1 MSSETSK
8 SHENEFWEYDAKLRW
23 IFQHVRLYS
32 NLKDQSVEA
41 VIEVDE
47 NVIQSFNDVFGQY
60 APANVQTNTWTS
72 SNMPPVL
79 REFVE
84 HNMNFLIFF
93 ANDELPSKKEIKDL
107 AELFESVSR
116 MTIMGFTGKEWEEVK
131 LLPFDD
137 VGIPRF
143 LDYTYLKYRFFIRN
157 ICLEYDVESMHIS
170 VHMMRPFSTSTI
182 DGNLSTNPS
191 IAEINKEYLARH
203 LDVENSY
210 YEYPLNVEIH
220 DNLIRD
226 FSDWVEYVRENSVLN
241 LKYESVRHTDIDK
254 NRMANYAKNIPEN
267 SSAYKFFVLQEFDK
281 PAIIKKLQCFFGFLP
296 EHHVIPAFKAIEM
309 YTYVIQHKINVGGK
323 IKEYSCQVAIFNPA
337 QIVDKNINNI
347 NRVLCGAISHTTGK
361 NFLQI
366 SRLFA
371 QSFQDGISP
380 DISWW
385 HLLVHRQITP
395 KTIEALNNYHQQN
408 GKLIFMLDLFNP
420 LILDE
425 QINGFISEAGL
436 KNRFT
441 PQSLAFVE
449 NLKPDWYGLIKPEHI
464 ELFKGNENINIFYIL
479 REIGRKHPE
488 IQNKTFK
495 YHGYLNTFRE
505 YAYDILVWLLEN
517 KFPSNVIYWFFTKL
531 LDCTALP
538 IKKEY
543 KNQYF
548 KDGKQIDFNKVLSC
562 CFAVPFPHKQKSDY
576 KAHDRFAYRHGEFG
590 LVYRYEEF
598 MQKWLKGRVSFLN
611 QYWKCC
617 SCLTRRKEEQKQE
630 ERKNI
635 FGSDIAG
642 LIKKYQQE
650 VDMMFEFVQ
659 SEDDLAFAFH
669 KMRHFF

>member
-1 MSSETSK
+1 MTNNELLRLEADIFNWCHGFEYDHERLLKLAEQAIQEKIEMRFDDNFFDEKVFFK
-8 SHENEFWEYDAKLRW
+8 SH
-23 IFQHVRLYS
+23 
-32 NLKDQSVEA
+32 
-41 VIEVDE
+41 
-47 NVIQSFNDVFGQY
+47 DVFQLLMSLLSENHWGLAKY
-60 APANVQTNTWTS
+60 FCKIS
-72 SNMPPVL
+72 SLSKQQILIDALFGNDITGCQKYFLQNM
-79 REFVE
+79 FCY
-84 HNMNFLIFF
+84 
-93 ANDELPSKKEIKDL
+93 
-107 AELFESVSR
+107 
-116 MTIMGFTGKEWEEVK
+116 
-131 LLPFDD
+131 FD
-137 VGIPRF
+137 
-143 LDYTYLKYRFFIRN
+143 N
-157 ICLEYDVESMHIS
+157 W
-170 VHMMRPFSTSTI
+170 
-182 DGNLSTNPS
+182 NLSGAIQQQHMINA
-191 IAEINKEYLARH
+191 IAHFLKIN
-203 LDVENSY
+203 
-210 YEYPLNVEIH
+210 
-220 DNLIRD
+220 D
-226 FSDWVEYVRENSVLN
+226 FSDSVMNYVSEKVMKNSELMQQIRIALMNYGKSDGENSVLN
-241 LKYESVRHTDIDK
+241 LKYESVRYTDIDK

-309 YTYVIQHKINVGGK
+309 YTYVTQHKINVDGK

-337 QIVDKNINNI
+337 QTVEKNINNI
-347 NRVLCGAISHTTGK
+347 NSVLCSAISNATGK
-361 NFLQI
+361 NFRPI

-371 QSFQDGISP
+371 KSFQDVILP
-380 DISWW
+380 DTSWW
-385 HLLVHRQITP
+385 HLLAHRQITP
-395 KTIEALNNYHQQN
+395 KTIEALNNYHRQN
-408 GKLIFMLDLFNP
+408 RGLVFMLDLFNP

-449 NLKPDWYGLIKPEHI
+449 NLKPDWYGLIKPEHV

-479 REIGRKHPE
+479 REIGRKHPVE
-488 IQNKTFK
+488 QGKTFK

-531 LDCTALP
+531 LDCAVLQ

-548 KDGKQIDFNKVLSC
+548 KDGRRIDFNKVLSC
-562 CFAVPFPHKQKSDY
+562 CFATPFPHKQKSDY
-576 KAHDRFAYRHGEFG
+576 EEHDGF
-590 LVYRYEEF
+590 VYQYEEF
-598 MQKWLKGRVSFLN
+598 MLKWVKGRVSFLN

-617 SCLTRRKEEQKQE
+617 SCLTRRKEEQKPE

-635 FGSDIAG
+635 FGNDIAG
-642 LIKKYQQE
+642 LIEEYQQE

>member
-93 ANDELPSKKEIKDL
+93 ANDELPSKKEIEEL
-107 AELFESVSR
+107 AELFKSVSR
-116 MTIMGFTGKEWEEVK
+116 LTTKGFTGKEWKEVQ
-131 LLPFDD
+131 LHSFDD
-137 VGIPRF
+137 TVIPQF
-143 LDYTYLKYRFFIRN
+143 LDCEYLKYRFFIRN
-157 ICLEYDVESMHIS
+157 ICLEYDVESMHMS
-170 VHMMRPFSTSTI
+170 VYMMRPFSTSTI
-182 DGNLSTNPS
+182 DGNLSVNPS

-241 LKYESVRHTDIDK
+241 LKYESVRYTDIEK
-254 NRMANYAKNIPEN
+254 NQMTNYAKNIPEN

-296 EHHVIPAFKAIEM
+296 EHHAIPAFKAIEM
-309 YTYVIQHKINVGGK
+309 YTYVTQHKINVDGK

-337 QIVDKNINNI
+337 QTVEKNINNI
-347 NRVLCGAISHTTGK
+347 NSVLCSAISNATGK
-361 NFLQI
+361 NFRPI

-371 QSFQDGISP
+371 KSFQDGILP
-380 DISWW
+380 DTSWW

-395 KTIEALNNYHQQN
+395 KTIEALNNYHRQN
-408 GKLIFMLDLFNP
+408 RGLVFMLDLFNP

-436 KNRFT
+436 KNQFT

-449 NLKPDWYGLIKPEHI
+449 NLKPDWYGLIKPEHV

-488 IQNKTFK
+488 TQGKTFK
-495 YHGYLNTFRE
+495 YHGYINTFRE

-517 KFPSNVIYWFFTKL
+517 KFASNVIYWFFTKL

-562 CFAVPFPHKQKSDY
+562 CFAAPFPHKQKSDY
-576 KAHDRFAYRHGEFG
+576 EEHDGF
-590 LVYRYEEF
+590 VYQYEEF
-598 MQKWLKGRVSFLN
+598 MLKWVKGRVSFLN

-617 SCLTRRKEEQKQE
+617 SCLTRRKEEQKPE

-635 FGSDIAG
+635 FGNDIAG
-642 LIKKYQQE
+642 LIKEYQQE

-659 SEDDLAFAFH
+659 SENDLAFAL
-669 KMRHFF
+669 RDVLPIL

>member
-1 MSSETSK
+1 MHMSV
-8 SHENEFWEYDAKLRW
+8 Y
-23 IFQHVRLYS
+23 
-32 NLKDQSVEA
+32 
-41 VIEVDE
+41 
-47 NVIQSFNDVFGQY
+47 
-60 APANVQTNTWTS
+60 
-72 SNMPPVL
+72 
-79 REFVE
+79 
-84 HNMNFLIFF
+84 
-93 ANDELPSKKEIKDL
+93 
-107 AELFESVSR
+107 
-116 MTIMGFTGKEWEEVK
+116 
-131 LLPFDD
+131 
-137 VGIPRF
+137 
-143 LDYTYLKYRFFIRN
+143 
-157 ICLEYDVESMHIS
+157 
-170 VHMMRPFSTSTI
+170 MMRPFSTSTI

-191 IAEINKEYLARH
+191 ITEINKEYLARH

-241 LKYESVRHTDIDK
+241 LKYESVKHTDIDK

-309 YTYVIQHKINVGGK
+309 YTYVTQHKINVDGK

-337 QIVDKNINNI
+337 QTVEKNINNI
-347 NRVLCGAISHTTGK
+347 NSVLCSAISNATGK
-361 NFLQI
+361 NFRPI

-371 QSFQDGISP
+371 KSFQDGILP
-380 DISWW
+380 DTSWW

-395 KTIEALNNYHQQN
+395 KTIEALNNYHRQN
-408 GKLIFMLDLFNP
+408 RGLVFMLDLFNP

-449 NLKPDWYGLIKPEHI
+449 NLKPDWYGLIKPEHV

-488 IQNKTFK
+488 TQGKTFK
-495 YHGYLNTFRE
+495 YHGYINTFRE

-531 LDCTALP
+531 LDCTVLQ
-538 IKKEY
+538 IKKEF
-543 KNQYF
+543 KNQCF
-548 KDGKQIDFNKVLSC
+548 RDGRRIDFNKVLSC
-562 CFAVPFPHKQKSDY
+562 CFAAPFPHKQKLDY

-617 SCLTRRKEEQKQE
+617 SCLTRRKEKQKPE

-635 FGSDIAG
+635 FGNDIAG
-642 LIKKYQQE
+642 LIEEYQQE

>member
-1 MSSETSK
+1 MGSKTSK
-8 SHENEFWEYDAKLRW
+8 SYENEFWEYDAKLRW
-23 IFQHVRLYS
+23 IFKHVRLYS
-32 NLKDQSVEA
+32 NLKDKSVEA

-47 NVIQSFNDVFGQY
+47 NVIQSFNNVFGQY
-60 APANVQTNTWTS
+60 APATIQTNTWTS
-72 SNMPPVL
+72 NNMPMVL

-93 ANDELPSKKEIKDL
+93 ANDELPNKKEIKDL

-131 LLPFDD
+131 LHPLDD
-137 VGIPRF
+137 VSIRQF

-157 ICLEYDVESMHIS
+157 ICLEYDVKTMNMS
-170 VHMMRPFSTSTI
+170 VYMMRPFSTSTI
-182 DGNLSTNPS
+182 DGNLSTKPS

-267 SSAYKFFVLQEFDK
+267 SYAYKFFVLQEFDK

-371 QSFQDGISP
+371 QSFQDGILP

-517 KFPSNVIYWFFTKL
+517 KFPFNVIYWFFTKF
-531 LDCTALP
+531 LDCTVLQV
-538 IKKEY
+538 KKEY
-543 KNQYF
+543 KNQCF
-548 KDGKQIDFNKVLSC
+548 RNGEQIDFDKVLSC
-562 CFAVPFPHKQKSDY
+562 CFAAPFPHKQKSDY
-576 KAHDRFAYRHGEFG
+576 ETHEGF
-590 LVYRYEEF
+590 VYRYEEF
-598 MQKWLKGRVSFLN
+598 MQKWVKARVSFLN

-617 SCLTRRKEEQKQE
+617 SCLTRRKEEQKPE
-630 ERKNI
+630 ARENI
-635 FGSDIAG
+635 FGGDITY
-642 LIKKYQQE
+642 LIKEYQQE

-659 SEDDLAFAFH
+659 SENDLAFALH
-669 KMRHFF
+669 KMKRFL

>member
-72 SNMPPVL
+72 NNMPLVL

-93 ANDELPSKKEIKDL
+93 ANAELPSKKEIKDL

-116 MTIMGFTGKEWEEVK
+116 LTTKGFTGKEWKEVQ
-131 LLPFDD
+131 LHSFDNT
-137 VGIPRF
+137 VIPQF
-143 LDYTYLKYRFFIRN
+143 LDCEYLKYRFFIRN
-157 ICLEYDVESMHIS
+157 ICLEYDVESMHMS
-170 VHMMRPFSTSTI
+170 VHMMRPFSTSTV

-226 FSDWVEYVRENSVLN
+226 FSDWVEYVRENNVLN

-371 QSFQDGISP
+371 QSFQDGILP

-385 HLLVHRQITP
+385 HLLVHQQITSE
-395 KTIEALNNYHQQN
+395 TIKALGNYYRQN
-408 GKLIFMLDLFNP
+408 GMLVFMLDLFNP

-425 QINGFISEAGL
+425 QTDYFISEEGL
-436 KNRFT
+436 KTMFT

-449 NLKPDWYGLIKPEHI
+449 NLKSDWYGLIKPEHV
-464 ELFKGNENINIFYIL
+464 ELFKRNANISISYIL
-479 REIGRKHPE
+479 REIGRKHPVE
-488 IQNKTFK
+488 QGKTFK

-531 LDCTALP
+531 LDCTVLK

-548 KDGKQIDFNKVLSC
+548 KDGERIDFNKVLSC
-562 CFAVPFPHKQKSDY
+562 CFATPLPHKQKSDY
-576 KAHDRFAYRHGEFG
+576 EEYDEF
-590 LVYRYEEF
+590 VYQYEKF
-598 MQKWLKGRVSFLN
+598 MLKWSKERVSFLN

-617 SCLTRRKEEQKQE
+617 SCLTRRKEEQKPE
-630 ERKNI
+630 ERENI
-635 FGSDIAG
+635 FGGDITY
-642 LIKKYQQE
+642 LIKEYQQE

-659 SEDDLAFAFH
+659 SENDLAFALH
-669 KMRHFF
+669 KMKRFL

>member
-8 SHENEFWEYDAKLRW
+8 SYKNKFWEYDAKLRW

-41 VIEVDE
+41 VIEVNE

-60 APANVQTNTWTS
+60 ALANVQTNTWTS
-72 SNMPPVL
+72 NNMPLVL

-93 ANDELPSKKEIKDL
+93 ANVELPSKKEIKDL

-116 MTIMGFTGKEWEEVK
+116 LTTKGFTGKEWKEVQ
-131 LLPFDD
+131 LHSFDNT
-137 VGIPRF
+137 VIPQF
-143 LDYTYLKYRFFIRN
+143 LDCEYLKYRFFIRN
-157 ICLEYDVESMHIS
+157 ICLEYDVESMHMS
-170 VHMMRPFSTSTI
+170 VHMMRPFSTSTV

-241 LKYESVRHTDIDK
+241 LKYESVKHTDIDK
-254 NRMANYAKNIPEN
+254 NRIANYAKNIPEN

-281 PAIIKKLQCFFGFLP
+281 PAIIKKIQCFFGFLP

-309 YTYVIQHKINVGGK
+309 YTYVIQHKTNVDGK
-323 IKEYSCQVAIFNPA
+323 IKEYSCQVAIFSPA
-337 QIVDKNINNI
+337 KTVDQNINNI
-347 NRVLCGAISHTTGK
+347 NSILCSTISYTTGEK
-361 NFLQI
+361 FLRI

-371 QSFQDGISP
+371 QSFQDGILP
-380 DISWW
+380 DIYWW
-385 HLLVHRQITP
+385 HLLVHQQITSE
-395 KTIEALNNYHQQN
+395 TIKALGNYYRQN
-408 GKLIFMLDLFNP
+408 GMLVFMLDLFNP

-436 KNRFT
+436 KNQFT

-449 NLKPDWYGLIKPEHI
+449 NLKPDWYGLIKPEHV

-488 IQNKTFK
+488 TQGKTFK
-495 YHGYLNTFRE
+495 YHGYINTFRE

-517 KFPSNVIYWFFTKL
+517 KFASNVIYWFFTKL

-562 CFAVPFPHKQKSDY
+562 CFAAPFPHKQKSNY
-576 KAHDRFAYRHGEFG
+576 EEHDGF
-590 LVYRYEEF
+590 VYQYEEF
-598 MQKWLKGRVSFLN
+598 MLKWVKGRVSFLN

-617 SCLTRRKEEQKQE
+617 SCLTRRKEEQKPE

-635 FGSDIAG
+635 FGNDIAG
-642 LIKKYQQE
+642 LIKEYQQE

-659 SEDDLAFAFH
+659 SENDLAFAL
-669 KMRHFF
+669 RDVLPIL

>member
-93 ANDELPSKKEIKDL
+93 ANDELPSKKEIEEL
-107 AELFESVSR
+107 AELFKSVSR
-116 MTIMGFTGKEWEEVK
+116 LTTKGFTGKEWKEVQ
-131 LLPFDD
+131 LHSFDD
-137 VGIPRF
+137 TVIPQF
-143 LDYTYLKYRFFIRN
+143 LDCEYLKYRFFIRN
-157 ICLEYDVESMHIS
+157 ICLEYDVESMHMS
-170 VHMMRPFSTSTI
+170 VYMMRPFSTSTI
-182 DGNLSTNPS
+182 DGNLSVNPS

-241 LKYESVRHTDIDK
+241 LKYESVRYTDIEK
-254 NRMANYAKNIPEN
+254 NQMTNYAKNIPEN

-296 EHHVIPAFKAIEM
+296 EHHAIHAFKAIEM
-309 YTYVIQHKINVGGK
+309 YTYIIQHKINVDGK
-323 IKEYSCQVAIFNPA
+323 IKEYSCQVAIFSPA
-337 QIVDKNINNI
+337 KTVDQNINNI
-347 NRVLCGAISHTTGK
+347 NIILCSAISYTTGEK
-361 NFLQI
+361 FLPI

-371 QSFQDGISP
+371 QSFQDGILP
-380 DISWW
+380 DIYWW
-385 HLLVHRQITP
+385 HLLVYQQITSE
-395 KTIEALNNYHQQN
+395 TIKALGNYHQQN

-517 KFPSNVIYWFFTKL
+517 KFPSNVIYWFSPNYWIAQRFQLKRNIKINTLKMESRLILIKCYPVALLYLSLTNKNRITKRMT
-531 LDCTALP
+531 DLP
-538 IKKEY
+538 IDME
-543 KNQYF
+543 NLDWF
-548 KDGKQIDFNKVLSC
+548 IDM
-562 CFAVPFPHKQKSDY
+562 KSLC
-576 KAHDRFAYRHGEFG
+576 RNG
-590 LVYRYEEF
+590 
-598 MQKWLKGRVSFLN
+598 
-611 QYWKCC
+611 
-617 SCLTRRKEEQKQE
+617 
-630 ERKNI
+630 
-635 FGSDIAG
+635 
-642 LIKKYQQE
+642 
-650 VDMMFEFVQ
+650 
-659 SEDDLAFAFH
+659 
-669 KMRHFF
+669 

>member
-72 SNMPPVL
+72 NNMPLVL

-93 ANDELPSKKEIKDL
+93 ANAELPSKKEIKDL

-116 MTIMGFTGKEWEEVK
+116 LTTKGFTGKEWKEVQ
-131 LLPFDD
+131 LHSFDNT
-137 VGIPRF
+137 VIPQF
-143 LDYTYLKYRFFIRN
+143 LDCEYLKYRFFIRN
-157 ICLEYDVESMHIS
+157 ICLEYDVESMHMS
-170 VHMMRPFSTSTI
+170 VHMMRPFSTSTV

-226 FSDWVEYVRENSVLN
+226 FSDWVEYVRENNVLN

-371 QSFQDGISP
+371 QSFQDGILP

-385 HLLVHRQITP
+385 HLLVHQQITSE
-395 KTIEALNNYHQQN
+395 TIKALGNYYRQN
-408 GKLIFMLDLFNP
+408 GMLVFMLDLFNP

-425 QINGFISEAGL
+425 QTDYFISEAGL
-436 KNRFT
+436 KTMFT

-449 NLKPDWYGLIKPEHI
+449 NLKSDWYGLIKPEHV
-464 ELFKGNENINIFYIL
+464 ELFKRNANISISYIL
-479 REIGRKHPE
+479 REIGRKHPVE
-488 IQNKTFK
+488 QGKTFK

-531 LDCTALP
+531 LDCTVLK

-548 KDGKQIDFNKVLSC
+548 KDGERIDFNKVLSC
-562 CFAVPFPHKQKSDY
+562 CFATPLPHKQKSDY
-576 KAHDRFAYRHGEFG
+576 EEYDEF
-590 LVYRYEEF
+590 VYQYEKF
-598 MQKWLKGRVSFLN
+598 MLKWSKERVSFLN

-617 SCLTRRKEEQKQE
+617 SCLTRRKEEQKPE
-630 ERKNI
+630 ERENI
-635 FGSDIAG
+635 FGGDITY
-642 LIKKYQQE
+642 LIKEYQQE

-659 SEDDLAFAFH
+659 SENDLAFALH
-669 KMRHFF
+669 KMKRFL

>member
-84 HNMNFLIFF
+84 YNMNFLIFF

-371 QSFQDGISP
+371 QSFQDGILP

-385 HLLVHRQITP
+385 RLLVHRQITP

-517 KFPSNVIYWFFTKL
+517 KFPFNVIYWFFTKF
-531 LDCTALP
+531 LDCMVLQV
-538 IKKEY
+538 KKEY
-543 KNQYF
+543 KNQCF
-548 KDGKQIDFNKVLSC
+548 RNGEQIDFDKVLSC
-562 CFAVPFPHKQKSDY
+562 CFAAPFPHKQKSDY
-576 KAHDRFAYRHGEFG
+576 ETHEGF
-590 LVYRYEEF
+590 VYRYEEF
-598 MQKWLKGRVSFLN
+598 MQKWVKARVSFLN

-617 SCLTRRKEEQKQE
+617 SCLTRRKEEQKPE
-630 ERKNI
+630 ARENI
-635 FGSDIAG
+635 FGGDITY
-642 LIKKYQQE
+642 LIKEYQQE

-659 SEDDLAFAFH
+659 SENDLAFALH
-669 KMRHFF
+669 KMKRFL

>member
-93 ANDELPSKKEIKDL
+93 TNDELPSKKEIKDL

-226 FSDWVEYVRENSVLN
+226 FSDWVEYVCENSVLN

-267 SSAYKFFVLQEFDK
+267 SSAYKFFVLQDFDK

-296 EHHVIPAFKAIEM
+296 EHYVIPAFKAIEM

-323 IKEYSCQVAIFNPA
+323 IKEYSCQVAIFNPT

-371 QSFQDGISP
+371 QSFQDGILP

-517 KFPSNVIYWFFTKL
+517 KFPFNVIYWFFTKF
-531 LDCTALP
+531 LDCTVLQV
-538 IKKEY
+538 KKEY
-543 KNQYF
+543 KNQCF
-548 KDGKQIDFNKVLSC
+548 RNGEQIDFDKVLSC
-562 CFAVPFPHKQKSDY
+562 CFAAPFPHKQKSDY
-576 KAHDRFAYRHGEFG
+576 ETHEGF
-590 LVYRYEEF
+590 VYRYEEF
-598 MQKWLKGRVSFLN
+598 MQKWVKARVSFLN

-617 SCLTRRKEEQKQE
+617 SCLTRRKEEQKPE

-635 FGSDIAG
+635 FGGDIIG
-642 LIKKYQQE
+642 LIEEYQQE
-650 VDMMFEFVQ
+650 VDMIFEFVQ
-659 SEDDLAFAFH
+659 SENDLAFAFY
-669 KMRHFF
+669 KTRHFF

>member
-8 SHENEFWEYDAKLRW
+8 SYENEFWEYDVKLRW

-107 AELFESVSR
+107 AELFESVSHL
-116 MTIMGFTGKEWEEVK
+116 TIMGFTGKEWEEVK

-157 ICLEYDVESMHIS
+157 ICLEYDVEAMHIS

-210 YEYPLNVEIH
+210 YEYHLNVEIH

-371 QSFQDGISP
+371 QSFQDGILP

-441 PQSLAFVE
+441 LQSLAFVE

-517 KFPSNVIYWFFTKL
+517 QFPHNIVYWFFTKF
-531 LDCTALP
+531 LDCTVLQV
-538 IKKEY
+538 KKEY
-543 KNQYF
+543 KNQCF
-548 KDGKQIDFNKVLSC
+548 RNGEQIDFDKVLSC
-562 CFAVPFPHKQKSDY
+562 CFAAPFPHKQKSDY
-576 KAHDRFAYRHGEFG
+576 EEHDEF
-590 LVYRYEEF
+590 VYQYEEF
-598 MQKWLKGRVSFLN
+598 MLKWVKGRVSFLN

-617 SCLTRRKEEQKQE
+617 SCLTRRKEEQKPE
-630 ERKNI
+630 ARENI
-635 FGSDIAG
+635 FGGDITY
-642 LIKKYQQE
+642 LIKEYQQE

-659 SEDDLAFAFH
+659 SENDLAFALH
-669 KMRHFF
+669 KMKRFL

>member
-72 SNMPPVL
+72 NNMPLVL

-93 ANDELPSKKEIKDL
+93 ANAELPSKKEIKDL

-116 MTIMGFTGKEWEEVK
+116 LTTKGFTGKEWKEVQ
-131 LLPFDD
+131 LHSFDNT
-137 VGIPRF
+137 VIPQF
-143 LDYTYLKYRFFIRN
+143 LDCEYLKYRFFIRN
-157 ICLEYDVESMHIS
+157 ICLEYDVESMHMS
-170 VHMMRPFSTSTI
+170 VHMMRPFSTSTV

-226 FSDWVEYVRENSVLN
+226 FSDWVEYVRENNVLN

-371 QSFQDGISP
+371 QSFQDGILP

-385 HLLVHRQITP
+385 HLLVHQQITSE
-395 KTIEALNNYHQQN
+395 TIKALGNYYRQN
-408 GKLIFMLDLFNP
+408 GMLVFMLDLFNP

-425 QINGFISEAGL
+425 QTDYFISEAGL
-436 KNRFT
+436 KTMFT

-449 NLKPDWYGLIKPEHI
+449 NLKSDWYGLIKPEHV
-464 ELFKGNENINIFYIL
+464 ELFKRNANISISYIL
-479 REIGRKHPE
+479 REIGRKHPVE
-488 IQNKTFK
+488 QGKTFK

-531 LDCTALP
+531 LDCTVLK

-548 KDGKQIDFNKVLSC
+548 KDGERIDFNKVLSC
-562 CFAVPFPHKQKSDY
+562 CFATPLPHKQKSDY
-576 KAHDRFAYRHGEFG
+576 EEYDEF
-590 LVYRYEEF
+590 VYQYEKF
-598 MQKWLKGRVSFLN
+598 MLKWSKERVSFLN

-617 SCLTRRKEEQKQE
+617 SCLTRRKEEQKPE
-630 ERKNI
+630 ERENI
-635 FGSDIAG
+635 FGGDITY
-642 LIKKYQQE
+642 LIKEYQQE

-659 SEDDLAFAFH
+659 SENDLTFALH
-669 KMRHFF
+669 KMKRFL

>member
-8 SHENEFWEYDAKLRW
+8 SYENEFWEYDAKLRW

-72 SNMPPVL
+72 SNMPTVL

-137 VGIPRF
+137 VDIPRF

-267 SSAYKFFVLQEFDK
+267 SYAYKFFVLQEFDK

-371 QSFQDGISP
+371 QSFQDGILP

-517 KFPSNVIYWFFTKL
+517 KFPFNVIYWFFTKF
-531 LDCTALP
+531 LDCTVLQV
-538 IKKEY
+538 KKEY
-543 KNQYF
+543 KNQCF
-548 KDGKQIDFNKVLSC
+548 RNGEQIDFDKVLSC
-562 CFAVPFPHKQKSDY
+562 CFAAPFPHKQKSDY
-576 KAHDRFAYRHGEFG
+576 ETHEGF
-590 LVYRYEEF
+590 VYRYEEF
-598 MQKWLKGRVSFLN
+598 MQKWVKARVSFLN

-617 SCLTRRKEEQKQE
+617 SCLTRRKEEQKPE
-630 ERKNI
+630 ARENI
-635 FGSDIAG
+635 FGGDITY
-642 LIKKYQQE
+642 LIKEYQQE

-659 SEDDLAFAFH
+659 SENDLAFALH
-669 KMRHFF
+669 KMKRFL